1 MEKQSAVITQSEKE
15 RPPIRLLRG
24 SGLCDRIQELSNSI
38 AGRAFELFNGRT
50 RADGH
55 NLEDRFKAKLE
66 SLHPVHLD
74 VAESGDSVT
83 VGVEAPG
90 FKPKELEVSLEPHR
104 LTISGRRETSEDY
117 REQCLKAYVQRL
129 VGDEIYRAI
138 DLPAAVDTSKVTA
151 TLKDGVL
158 KLWMPKA
165 ATAQKVLV
173 KEKAA

>member
-1 MEKQSAVITQSEKE
+1 MEKQSAVITQSETE
-15 RPPIRLLRG
+15 PPPVKLPRG
-24 SGLCDRIQELSNSI
+24 RGLCGRIQELSNSI
-38 AGRAFELFNGRT
+38 ARRAFELFNGRG
-50 RADGH
+50 RSDGH
-55 NLEDRFKAKLE
+55 NLEDRFKAELE

-90 FKPKELEVSLEPHR
+90 FKAKELEVGLEPHR
-104 LTISGRRETSEDY
+104 LTISGRRETSEHY
-117 REQCLKAYVQRL
+117 REQCLEAYVQRL

-138 DLPAAVDTSKVTA
+138 DLPAAIDTSKVTA
-151 TLKDGVL
+151 TVKDGVL